1 MPDTITA
8 LASAPGTAGISVVR
22 ISGPDAIAI
31 ADKYFL
37 GKAKLSNAK
46 THTIH
51 FGEFVHNDKLID
63 TVTASVFIAPQSYT
77 GEDIVEISSHGSM
90 IVVDEILHALT
101 EGGARLADAGEF
113 TKRAFING
121 KLDLMQVEAVADIIH
136 SSSVKGVQTSARQL
150 AGKFTPRLS
159 ELRKKLIDIASL
171 LELELDF
178 ADEDIEFLSREQ
190 VIERMEETRTYC
202 RSLALSFKSAEILR
216 SGYFVGIAGYP
227 NSGKSTLFNTL
238 LERDRAIVS
247 EIPGTTRDYLEETI
261 ILNGISVRIIDTAG
275 LRDTKDIIEI
285 EGIKFVESV
294 LEQSNLIIV
303 LNDIS
308 RSENYSDEL
317 LKQIENRFPGHEIV
331 LVHNKTDKAKNIEK
345 KPDTI
350 YISAKYGEAIEDL
363 KNFLAKRA
371 KESTERINDVLINQR
386 HASLLG
392 QVVSAL
398 DSAIEANKAGLDNTV
413 ISIDIRRA
421 TKALGEITGEIWSEE
436 VLNNIFSR
444 FCIGK

>member
-8 LASAPGTAGISVVR
+8 LATAPGSAGISVIR
-22 ISGPDAIAI
+22 ISGQDAIAI
-31 ADKYFL
+31 ADKYFR
-37 GKAKLSNAK
+37 GKIELSKAN

-51 FGEFVHNDKLID
+51 FGEFVHNEKIID
-63 TVTASVFIAPQSYT
+63 TVTAAIFIAPQSYT
-77 GEDIVEISSHGSM
+77 GENTVEISSHGSM
-90 IVVDEILHALT
+90 IVVDEIINALIA
-101 EGGARLADAGEF
+101 GGARHAEPGEF

-136 SSSVKGVQTSARQL
+136 STSVKGAQTSARQL
-150 AGKFTPRLS
+150 AGKFTPRLAQ
-159 ELRKKLIDIASL
+159 LRQKLIDIASL

-178 ADEDIEFLSREQ
+178 ADEDIEFLDRPT
-190 VIERMEETRTYC
+190 IIKRMEETRDYC
-202 RSLALSFKSAEILR
+202 QTLAASFKSAEILR
-216 SGYFVGIAGYP
+216 SGFFVGIAGYP

-238 LERDRAIVS
+238 LERERAIVS

-308 RSENYSDEL
+308 QSENYSDKL
-317 LKQIENRFPGHEIV
+317 LKQIEKRFPEHTAI
-331 LVHNKTDKAKNIEK
+331 LVHNKIDKAIDYKEK
-345 KPDTI
+345 SNEL
-350 YISAKYGEAIEDL
+350 YISAKQGKGIDKL
-363 KNFLAKRA
+363 KGLLAVKA
-371 KESTERINDVLINQR
+371 KESTDRIDDILLNQR
-386 HASLLG
+386 QAVLLG
-392 QVVSAL
+392 QVVSSL
-398 DSAIEANKAGLDNTV
+398 NSAIEASKAELDNTV
-413 ISIDIRRA
+413 ISIDVRQA
-421 TKALGEITGEIWSEE
+421 TKSLGEITGEIWSEE

>member
-8 LASAPGTAGISVVR
+8 LATAPGIAGISVIR

-31 ADKYFL
+31 ADKFFR
-37 GKAKLSNAK
+37 GKTKLIDAK

-51 FGEFVHNDKLID
+51 FGSFIHKNILID
-63 TVTASVFIAPQSYT
+63 TITASIFVAPQSYT
-77 GEDIVEISSHGSM
+77 GEDVVEISSHGSM
-90 IVVDEILHALT
+90 IVVDEIIHSLL
-101 EGGARLADAGEF
+101 EGGARHAEPGEF

-150 AGKFTPRLS
+150 AGKFTLRLA
-159 ELRKKLIDIASL
+159 EMRKKLIDIASL

-178 ADEDIEFLSREQ
+178 ADEEIEFLKREDLIKQ
-190 VIERMEETRTYC
+190 MQETRDYC
-202 RSLALSFKSAEILR
+202 KTLSTSFKSAEILR
-216 SGYFVGIAGYP
+216 SGFFVSIAGYP

-285 EGIKFVESV
+285 EGIRFVESV

-308 RSENYSDEL
+308 QSEDYSDNL
-317 LKQIENRFPGHEIV
+317 LKQIEERFPGHETI
-331 LVHNKTDKAKNIEK
+331 LLQNKVDKIDKLENKRGEIH
-345 KPDTI
+345 
-350 YISAKYGEAIEDL
+350 ISAKKGAGIEDF
-363 KNFLAKRA
+363 KSFIAKRA
-371 KESTERINDVLINQR
+371 KESTDRIKDVLINQR
-386 HASLLG
+386 HSVLLN

-398 DSAIEANKAGLDNTV
+398 DTAIASTTANMDNTL
-413 ISIDIRRA
+413 IAIDIRQA
-421 TKALGEITGEIWSEE
+421 TKALGEITGEIWSDE